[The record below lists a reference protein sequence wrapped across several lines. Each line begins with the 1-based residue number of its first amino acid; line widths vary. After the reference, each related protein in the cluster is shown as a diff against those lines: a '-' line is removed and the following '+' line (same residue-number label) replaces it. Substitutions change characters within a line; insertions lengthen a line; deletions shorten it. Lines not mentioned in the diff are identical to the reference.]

1 MTTSETTPPDGSP
14 DGRSTLQDT
23 LSARLLDERVI
34 VLGQEVDDAVANRL
48 SGQLLLLA
56 ADDPGR
62 DIALYI
68 NSPGG
73 SVTAG
78 LSVLDTMRLIDCD
91 VVTVGMGL
99 AASMGQLLLTAG
111 APGKRYVLPHCAVLM
126 HQPSSGVGG
135 TASDI
140 ARSAETL
147 RRSKQEI
154 AELIAE
160 RAGQPVERIIADSD
174 RDRWFDAEEACDY
187 GLADH
192 VVRGAAPVV

>member
-1 MTTSETTPPDGSP
+1 M
-14 DGRSTLQDT
+14 
-23 LSARLLDERVI
+23 
-34 VLGQEVDDAVANRL
+34 
-48 SGQLLLLA
+48 
-56 ADDPGR
+56 
-62 DIALYI
+62 
-68 NSPGG
+68 
-73 SVTAG
+73 TAG